1 MVLFICKHILNGNAE
16 IDSIRRLT
24 MEFTKVGNEQITLLM
39 IGTALFIVIPIIVA
53 ITWTIRKKER
63 FSTVIVG
70 ALTFLVFAIILEK
83 PIQNVLVF
91 PVQMGLAEHGVSRF
105 INARPVLWAFIVGL
119 FPGVFEETGRLVA
132 YKSVLKNRNNK
143 ETSISYG
150 IGHGGFEVMLILGLT
165 FITYISYSFMI
176 NAGTFNTVVDQ
187 VLRQAPDQADQ
198 IYAIADKLATFSV
211 SDLAVNV
218 IERISA
224 VLYHIG
230 ASIMVFY
237 ACRERK
243 HFWLYPLAILIHT
256 LMDGS
261 LALTVVNVIDIS
273 EWVFEGLVAVCSL
286 TVFFTAYLMLYK
298 KDKGDL

>member
-1 MVLFICKHILNGNAE
+1 
-16 IDSIRRLT
+16 

-165 FITYISYSFMI
+165 FITYISS
-176 NAGTFNTVVDQ
+176 
-187 VLRQAPDQADQ
+187 P
-198 IYAIADKLATFSV
+198 
-211 SDLAVNV
+211 
-218 IERISA
+218 
-224 VLYHIG
+224 
-230 ASIMVFY
+230 
-237 ACRERK
+237 
-243 HFWLYPLAILIHT
+243 
-256 LMDGS
+256 S
-261 LALTVVNVIDIS
+261 LFIP
-273 EWVFEGLVAVCSL
+273 
-286 TVFFTAYLMLYK
+286 
-298 KDKGDL
+298 

>member
-1 MVLFICKHILNGNAE
+1 MRDGRIRSGA
-16 IDSIRRLT
+16 DSIKLT
-24 MEFTKVGNEQITLLM
+24 SSYQDC
-39 IGTALFIVIPIIVA
+39 A
-53 ITWTIRKKER
+53 I
-63 FSTVIVG
+63 SSG
-70 ALTFLVFAIILEK
+70 SPFLKIY
-83 PIQNVLVF
+83 VF
-91 PVQMGLAEHGVSRF
+91 PQMEAAVYYDG
-105 INARPVLWAFIVGL
+105 IDIAFRHHYRRYVD
-119 FPGVFEETGRLVA
+119 TG
-132 YKSVLKNRNNK
+132 
-143 ETSISYG
+143 
-150 IGHGGFEVMLILGLT
+150 
-165 FITYISYSFMI
+165 
-176 NAGTFNTVVDQ
+176 
-187 VLRQAPDQADQ
+187 
-198 IYAIADKLATFSV
+198 YAV
-211 SDLAVNV
+211 
-218 IERISA
+218 SA

>member
-1 MVLFICKHILNGNAE
+1 
-16 IDSIRRLT
+16 
-24 MEFTKVGNEQITLLM
+24 MEFTKVGNQQITLLV
-39 IGTALFIVIPIIVA
+39 IGTVLFLVIPLIVA
-53 ITWTIRKKER
+53 IIWTIRKKER
-63 FSTVIVG
+63 FTSVIVG
-70 ALTFLVFAIILEK
+70 AITFFVFAIILEK

-91 PVQMGLAEHGVSRF
+91 PVHMGLAEHGVSRF

-132 YKSVLKNRNNK
+132 YKTVLKKRNNK

-150 IGHGGFEVMLILGLT
+150 IGHGGVEVMLILGLT

-176 NAGTFNTVVDQ
+176 NSGTFNTVVDQ
-187 VLRQAPDQADQ
+187 VLKQAPDQADQ
-198 IYAIADKLATFSV
+198 IYALADKLAAFSV

-224 VLYHIG
+224 VLFHTG

-243 HFWLYPLAILIHT
+243 YFMLYPLAILIHT
-256 LMDGS
+256 LMDGF
-261 LALTVVNVIDIS
+261 LALTLVNVINVS
-273 EWVFEGLVAVCSL
+273 EWALEGFAAVCSL

-298 KDKGDL
+298 KDKDDLQNKTLQA

>member
-1 MVLFICKHILNGNAE
+1 
-16 IDSIRRLT
+16 

-91 PVQMGLAEHGVSRF
+91 PVQMGLAEHGASRF

-119 FPGVFEETGRLVA
+119 FPGAFEETGRLVA

-150 IGHGGFEVMLILGLT
+150 IGHGGFEVMLILGLK
-165 FITYISYSFMI
+165 
-176 NAGTFNTVVDQ
+176 A
-187 VLRQAPDQADQ
+187 
-198 IYAIADKLATFSV
+198 
-211 SDLAVNV
+211 
-218 IERISA
+218 
-224 VLYHIG
+224 
-230 ASIMVFY
+230 
-237 ACRERK
+237 
-243 HFWLYPLAILIHT
+243 
-256 LMDGS
+256 
-261 LALTVVNVIDIS
+261 
-273 EWVFEGLVAVCSL
+273 
-286 TVFFTAYLMLYK
+286 
-298 KDKGDL
+298 